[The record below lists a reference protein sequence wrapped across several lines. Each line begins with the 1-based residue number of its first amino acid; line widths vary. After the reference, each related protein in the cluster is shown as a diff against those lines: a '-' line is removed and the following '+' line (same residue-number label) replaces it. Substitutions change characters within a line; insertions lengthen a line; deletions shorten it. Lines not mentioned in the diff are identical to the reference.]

1 MHTAARGYNHGSKR
15 PVRVG
20 DAQPPHRLSFDGS
33 DMTTP
38 PLTCILAIATAVA
51 ALLPHDARLAP
62 AVPFGVGER
71 FTYDVKLGPFRAGRG
86 SMEVM
91 SVDTIRGRDAWRAV
105 LRVKGGI
112 LGYKADNTME
122 TWMDTATMASL
133 RFTQDF
139 EQTGSDRKKQYEIF
153 PDRAMYQELIKPE
166 QPSVSDPLDD
176 ASFIYFIRTV
186 PLEIGQT
193 YSFDRYFRPNKNP
206 VRIKVLRRETVK
218 VPAGTFQTIVVQ
230 PIIKSKGIF
239 SENSKA
245 EIWFSEDANRI
256 MVQLKADLPVG
267 SLNLYLTSARPPTVS
282 LPSVTAPP

>member
-1 MHTAARGYNHGSKR
+1 MTPALVSVLAMASALTTLLHQH
-15 PVRVG
+15 
-20 DAQPPHRLSFDGS
+20 DQP
-33 DMTTP
+33 T
-38 PLTCILAIATAVA
+38 
-51 ALLPHDARLAP
+51 P

-71 FTYDVKLGPFRAGRG
+71 FTYDVKLGPFKAGRG
-86 SMEVM
+86 SMEVTGL
-91 SVDTIRGRDAWRAV
+91 DTLRGRTVWRTV
-105 LRVKGGI
+105 FRVRGGI

-122 TWMDTATMASL
+122 SWIDTLTLFSL

-139 EQTGSDRKKQYEIF
+139 EQTGTDRRKHYDIYPE
-153 PDRAMYQELIKPE
+153 RSVYQEPNKPE
-166 QPSVSDPLDD
+166 QPSVADPLDD

-186 PLEIGQT
+186 PLEIGAT
-193 YSFDRYFRPNKNP
+193 YSFERYFRPDKNP

-218 VPAGTFQTIVVQ
+218 VPAGTYQTIVVQ

-267 SLNLYLTSARPPTVS
+267 SLNLHLTSARPPTLS
-282 LPSVTAPP
+282 IPSPTPPP

>member
-1 MHTAARGYNHGSKR
+1 MM
-15 PVRVG
+15 PVLV
-20 DAQPPHRLSFDGS
+20 SV
-33 DMTTP
+33 
-38 PLTCILAIATAVA
+38 LALATA
-51 ALLPHDARLAP
+51 LTTLIQQRDQPSP

-71 FTYDVKLGPFRAGRG
+71 FTYDVKLGPFKAGRG
-86 SMEVM
+86 SMEVTGL
-91 SVDTIRGRDAWRAV
+91 DTERGHTVWRAV
-105 LRVKGGI
+105 FRVKGGV

-122 TWMDTATMASL
+122 SWMDTLSLFSL

-153 PDRAMYQELIKPE
+153 PDRAMYRELIKPE

-186 PLEIGQT
+186 PLEIGRT

-218 VPAGTFQTIVVQ
+218 VPAGTYQAIVVQ
-230 PIIKSKGIF
+230 PMIKSKGIF

-267 SLNLYLTSARPPTVS
+267 SLNLYLKSAQPPTLTIPTV
-282 LPSVTAPP
+282 PPPP

>member
-1 MHTAARGYNHGSKR
+1 
-15 PVRVG
+15 
-20 DAQPPHRLSFDGS
+20 
-33 DMTTP
+33 MTP
-38 PLTCILAIATAVA
+38 ALVSVLAMATALTN
-51 ALLPHDARLAP
+51 LLQGDQPTP

-71 FTYDVKLGPFRAGRG
+71 FTYDVKLGPFKAGRG

-91 SVDTIRGRDAWRAV
+91 GIDTVRDRAAWHAV
-105 LRVKGGI
+105 FRVKGGI

-122 TWMDTATMASL
+122 SWIDTATMASL

-139 EQTGSDRKKQYEIF
+139 EQTGKDRKKHYEIY
-153 PDRAMYQELIKPE
+153 PERSIYQEPNKPE
-166 QPSVSDPLDD
+166 QTSVAEPLDD
-176 ASFIYFIRTV
+176 AAFIYFVRTV
-186 PLEIGQT
+186 PLEIGRT
-193 YSFDRYFRPNKNP
+193 YSFDRYFKPDANP

-218 VPAGTFQTIVVQ
+218 VPAGTYQTLVVQ

-267 SLNLYLTSARPPTVS
+267 SLNLYLTSARPPTLSIPSPVS
-282 LPSVTAPP
+282 PP